1 MKKQR
6 ILSLLLSLAMVFSL
20 LPAGAAA
27 VNVKTFEDVSKDAWY
42 YDYVK
47 YVANKEYFV
56 GTSKTTFS
64 PEMPMTRAM
73 FVTVLAAVEKVK
85 VNNNVSPFAD
95 VPANTWYSG
104 AVAWAAEKGV
114 VAGVGDNKFD
124 PNAAITREQMAVMMN
139 AYIKWTGNDHKEK
152 SKVESFKDAD
162 KISSWAKDAVEAC
175 RNWGLVAGMPD
186 GNFWP
191 ANTASRAEV
200 ATVIKNLAFM
210 VYGGGGGGG
219 GSDTEYTDYIK
230 AAVEKSV
237 EIFNDKMPNGAD
249 AYGSGIYLSDLKL
262 NAQALTL
269 IGTVEANAE
278 TIEKLADFA
287 VSKAAEIVGALS
299 AGDEADAIIEE
310 NKALIADKAEEIAN
324 AIINK
329 LNGFFG
335 TSLDL
340 DELNK
345 AAIKE
350 NIKAAYENGVAFGKD
365 AWTEA
370 FMVDGKA
377 VTGNIVVSVGSAEVT
392 VEVDGANLSIEGKA
406 TDAVKTLAVA
416 IAKDLYA
423 QLIDVDSKTAVTAI
437 DPSVEV
443 GILFSA
449 GEYAEDTNEFPYAY
463 TLTLTADLEGTA
475 ADNIEYWFKN
485 GEHNVNLVVSEKMT
499 EMYEGYA
506 EEIVSQ
512 VTALAMDKAA
522 ETVTGT
528 SVSGYINPMISGAD
542 LTSAT
547 VSALPEILDSVLDDA
562 ANNPASSYA
571 DYADYANIFLSLD
584 PAVQEYA
591 KAVILDQ
598 LLVDAGVLAQGESHF
613 VKTEAPAMDITEMKD
628 MANDLGVDT
637 SKYDVIID
645 KVEKLQDPAYI
656 KTLTL
661 GDLASAIETLD
672 EKGIIPEIVDKF
684 VVLVDMLPEG
694 ASVTVKGVE
703 VISKSALAGDDA
715 VEIVVD
721 MLNKIGDLSLK
732 TIEESGVDVKAAYGA
747 RSVAVNLFI
756 NK

>member
-1 MKKQR
+1 LKKQR
-6 ILSLLLSLAMVFSL
+6 IMSLLLSLAMVFSL
-20 LPAGAAA
+20 LPAGASA

-47 YVANKEYFV
+47 YVADKEYFV

-114 VAGVGDNKFD
+114 VAGVGDNKFAPD
-124 PNAAITREQMAVMMN
+124 ASITREQMAVMMN

-219 GSDTEYTDYIK
+219 DDYTDYIK

-237 EIFNDKMPNGAD
+237 DIFNDKMPSGAA
-249 AYGSGIYLSDLKL
+249 AYGSSIALSDMTMTGQNL
-262 NAQALTL
+262 AVT
-269 IGTVEANAE
+269 GTVTANAE
-278 TIEKLADFA
+278 TIEDMATFA
-287 VSKAAEIVGALS
+287 VSKAAEIIGALS
-299 AGDEADAIIEE
+299 AGTSSDQI
-310 NKALIADKAEEIAN
+310 IADKKAEIA
-324 AIINK
+324 AKAEAVADDIIAK

-335 TSLDL
+335 TSLEL
-340 DELNK
+340 DNLNK
-345 AAIKE
+345 ASIKE
-350 NIKAAYENGVAFGKD
+350 NIKAAYENGVEFGKN
-365 AWTEA
+365 AWNDA
-370 FMVDGKA
+370 FMVDGKV
-377 VTGNIVVSVGSAEVT
+377 VTGDIVVSVGDAEVT

-423 QLIDVDSKTAVTAI
+423 QLIDVDDKTAVTAI

-463 TLTLTADLEGTA
+463 TLTLTADLEGSA
-475 ADNIEYWFKN
+475 ANNIEYWYDKTAK
-485 GEHNVNLVVSEKMT
+485 EHNVNLVVSEKMT

-506 EEIVSQ
+506 EQIVSQ

-522 ETVTGT
+522 ETVTNT
-528 SVSGYINPMISGAD
+528 SVSIHVIDILGVTQDVTAPI
-542 LTSAT
+542 
-547 VSALPEILDSVLDDA
+547 VSALPSTLNDILNDA
-562 ANNPASSYA
+562 ATNPNTKYKDYSKYA
-571 DYADYANIFLSLD
+571 ETFLALD

-591 KAVILDQ
+591 KNVILDQ
-598 LLVDAGVLAQGESHF
+598 LLVDAGLLNEGESHF
-613 VKTEAPAMDITEMKD
+613 VQTEAPAMDITEMKD
-628 MANDLGVDT
+628 LANDLGVDT
-637 SKYDVIID
+637 SKYDSIIN

-672 EKGIIPEIVDKF
+672 DKGMVPEIVDKF
-684 VVLVDMLPEG
+684 VKLVDMLPES
-694 ASVTVKGVE
+694 ASVTVQGKE
-703 VISKSALAGDDA
+703 VISKAALAGDDA
-715 VEIVVD
+715 VEIVVA
-721 MLNKIGDLSLK
+721 MLNKVGNLNLASF
-732 TIEESGVDVKAAYGA
+732 ESGVKVKVEYDGND
-747 RSVAVNLFI
+747 AVVNFFI
-756 NK
+756 NN